1 MEWRNR
7 AFYVFGGVELLL
19 DFLGVGDVFFVVAA
33 ERAERVV
40 EVFGGGVMQCANMQF
55 MVLQYNT
62 IHRILG

>member
-40 EVFGGGVMQCANMQF
+40 EVFGGGVGEGGE
-55 MVLQYNT
+55 
-62 IHRILG
+62 LGWRGGRTW